1 MGAAIGE
8 ILGNAVGVAI
18 SPVPIIAVILMLFT
32 ARASGNSLSFL
43 AGWVIGLSV
52 AGAIVLALG
61 LESSGGGESTTSGWI
76 KVVIG
81 VLFLGL
87 GWKQWSGRPIGDEQ
101 PTMPG
106 WMQAID
112 RFSAPKS
119 FGIGF
124 LLSAVNP
131 KNLGLTIAAMTKV
144 GAAGLST
151 GEEVGTLVVFVVI
164 ASSTV
169 ATPVVLYMTLGSKA
183 DATLTAMKDWL
194 SENNNTVMTVLFVV
208 LGAKLLG
215 DGIAVVA

>member
-32 ARASGNSLSFL
+32 ARAASNSLAFL
-43 AGWVIGLSV
+43 SGWLIGLSV
-52 AGAIVLALG
+52 AGLVVLAVG
-61 LESSGGGESTTSGWI
+61 LESSQGEESTTSGWI
-76 KVVIG
+76 KIVIG

-87 GWKQWSGRPIGDEQ
+87 AVKQWSSRPTGDEE

-106 WMQAID
+106 WMASID
-112 RFSAPKS
+112 QFTAPKS

-131 KNLGLTIAAMTKV
+131 KNLGLTIAAMAKV
-144 GAAGLST
+144 STSGLST
-151 GEEVGTLVVFVVI
+151 AEEIGTLVVYVLI
-164 ASSTV
+164 ASLTV
-169 ATPVVLYMTLGSKA
+169 AAPVLLNLILGA
-183 DATLTAMKDWL
+183 RAQPTLTTMKDWL
-194 SENNNTVMTVLFVV
+194 AENNSTVMTVLFVV
-208 LGAKLLG
+208 LGAKMLG